1 MYCILIIVFVYGN
14 VNFLKRLKIRLV
26 STNFGLIGVLFLTG
40 LVK

>member
-1 MYCILIIVFVYGN
+1 LIIVFVYGN